1 MSMVKVTSEQLAD
14 LGGQLAQG
22 SQQVEE
28 QLATMRSRV
37 APLVGGEWEGAASAA
52 FSTSWEEWATSAAKL
67 KDALDTIS
75 TLLGQASR
83 VYQEAEDNVRNAMT
97 AR

>member
-22 SQQVEE
+22 SAQVEE
-28 QLATMRSRV
+28 QLAAMRARV
-37 APLVGGEWEGAASAA
+37 APLVGGEWEGAASGA
-52 FSTSWEEWATSAAKL
+52 FQASWEEWARSAASL
-67 KDALDTIS
+67 KEALDSIS
-75 TLLGQASR
+75 SVLVQASH